1 MNTVTTLPQN
11 RAFYV
16 YLLKLTN
23 ISTGQVYFKLGK
35 ADDIIKR
42 YKDWKRDLMKV
53 LSFYDKIISS
63 NGWKIELVW
72 SKPCWYVDGVY
83 KYYMTSNNNKLTG
96 NDSDDIFR
104 KILVE
109 YFNVTVY
116 NISIYNTFLTDE
128 GVNFNT
134 NDVQEIKGILENAYT
149 KWIEIIKERN
159 VSSCDYFVRLDLHE
173 IKKN

>member
-23 ISTGQVYFKLGK
+23 TSTGQVYFKLGK

-42 YKDWKRDLMKV
+42 YKDWKKDLMKV
-53 LSFYDKIISS
+53 LSFYDKMISS

-72 SKPCWYVDGVY
+72 SKHCWYVDGVY

-96 NDSDDIFR
+96 NE
-104 KILVE
+104 K
-109 YFNVTVY
+109 
-116 NISIYNTFLTDE
+116 
-128 GVNFNT
+128 
-134 NDVQEIKGILENAYT
+134 
-149 KWIEIIKERN
+149 
-159 VSSCDYFVRLDLHE
+159 
-173 IKKN
+173 